1 MKFKPEKK
9 YFHIGL
15 TIFLTAIAIM
25 AAYFLFFRIDSIKEW
40 LSKINKIMAPVFYG
54 FILAYLM
61 APLLNAI
68 ERKFVRP
75 LFEKEGWFEGKP
87 KKDKNIR
94 TVSVVLTLLIVI
106 MVLYLFFVSVIPQLS
121 TSIST
126 LVSQYSVYTNNLVEW
141 FNSIFEKNPE
151 ISKALSG
158 LVESNYDETKDFLN
172 DMVLPALKKFG
183 SETTG
188 ILGSGILSSVT
199 DSIFK
204 IISFLWNIIIGLV
217 ISIYV
222 LAGKE
227 KFIQGS
233 TRICYAFLER
243 TSANKFIDSIR
254 FMHHTFINFLSGK
267 VLDSFIIG
275 VLCYICCLIMKMP
288 FPLLI
293 SVIVGVTNIIP
304 FFGPFIGAV
313 PSTLI
318 ILLVDPK
325 KAITFIIFIIIL
337 QQVDGNIIGPK
348 ILSQSTG
355 VTSFWII
362 FSITLFGG
370 LWGII
375 GMIIGVPITAV
386 LISFIDRITKNKLS
400 KKNLPEEP
408 EPYLSVGSIT
418 EEGVFNE
425 YVYHKPEKKK
435 IDKNSNGYKFLS
447 KCCTGIKNLFIKLAD
462 FLRNKFDKNK

>member
-25 AAYFLFFRIDSIKEW
+25 LAYFLFFRIDSIKGW
-40 LSKINKIMAPVFYG
+40 LANINKIMAPVFYG

-68 ERKFVRP
+68 ERKFIRP
-75 LFEKEGWFEGKP
+75 LFDKEGWFDNNPNKG
-87 KKDKNIR
+87 KNIR
-94 TVSVVLTLLIVI
+94 TVSVVLTLLIVV
-106 MVLYLFFVSVIPQLS
+106 MVLYLFFVSVIPQLT

-151 ISKALSG
+151 VSKALSG

-172 DMVLPALKKFG
+172 DMVLPAFKKFG
-183 SETTG
+183 NESSG

-204 IISFLWNIIIGLV
+204 IISFLWNIVIGLV

-243 TSANKFIDSIR
+243 TTANKFIDSIR

-267 VLDSFIIG
+267 VLDSAIIG
-275 VLCYICCLIMKMP
+275 VLCYICCLLMKMP

-304 FFGPFIGAV
+304 FFGPLIGAI

-325 KAITFIIFIIIL
+325 KAITFVIFIIIL
-337 QQVDGNIIGPK
+337 QQVDGNVIGPK

-375 GMIIGVPITAV
+375 GMIIGVPVTAV
-386 LISFIDRITKNKLS
+386 LISFIDRLTKNKLK
-400 KKNLPEEP
+400 KKNLPEDP
-408 EPYLSVGSIT
+408 EPYLSVGSVS
-418 EEGVFNE
+418 EEGEFIE

-435 IDKNSNGYKFLS
+435 LDKNSSGYKFLS
-447 KCCTGIKNLFIKLAD
+447 KCGQGIKKLFISFAD
-462 FLRNKFDKNK
+462 FLRNKLDKKK